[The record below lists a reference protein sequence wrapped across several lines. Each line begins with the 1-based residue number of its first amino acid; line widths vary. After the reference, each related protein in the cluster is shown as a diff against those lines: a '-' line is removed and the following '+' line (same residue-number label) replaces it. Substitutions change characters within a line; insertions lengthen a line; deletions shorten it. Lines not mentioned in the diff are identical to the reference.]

1 MPFLFLKC
9 PRFRGAQLHANSR
22 PKRHPTCRHTS
33 GVWLGSHPGARDH
46 RRGTAPRGK
55 NLPRTPTPRKRC
67 SRCVFGRESRPRA
80 THREFKIWT
89 RSHNGCRQD
98 EVLTPPRPSPLFYSL
113 DSCASCTYLC
123 LEDLERPPQSNLLL
137 FTPVQAQY
145 QARTRQYHPPTGL
158 TRLRGSYSHRT
169 VAGTRP
175 KRSMPEASAAGVP
188 TLATPRGLSPSGVP
202 V

>member
-1 MPFLFLKC
+1 MGLITAGA
-9 PRFRGAQLHANSR
+9 RRGA
-22 PKRHPTCRHTS
+22 KKTCPHTHTKKALCA
-33 GVWLGSHPGARDH
+33 W
-46 RRGTAPRGK
+46 PR
-55 NLPRTPTPRKRC
+55 L
-67 SRCVFGRESRPRA
+67 ESRPRA
-80 THREFKIWT
+80 THREKKSQ
-89 RSHNGCRQD
+89 RLPH
-98 EVLTPPRPSPLFYSL
+98 EVLHPPRPSPLFYSL

-175 KRSMPEASAAGVP
+175 KRTGQRQVQPECQPLLHPEDSA
-188 TLATPRGLSPSGVP
+188 PRGSLCNRLC
-202 V
+202 